1 MVKPL
6 APTLVED
13 WLRCPSYGLLNMNW
27 EPLGTWA
34 PHKLVGKAFSLALQQ
49 ALNPIERLTLTHT
62 PTGAVIARLA
72 PNTASP
78 EAILEQS
85 ITDGWQD
92 QDDWPLDTLISLAQ
106 KGLKAAIKDT
116 IKTILDTEV
125 VLATELDVGEPGTE
139 PGQWSNA
146 RLDLLT
152 ERGSDLIVT
161 DHKSALKL
169 DTQWIPKRLIE
180 AEADWQLLTYAWQ
193 VQERFK
199 RPVTRLRRHL
209 VVSSPKAKAYLHEY
223 RLDQDF
229 LQAWHRGAEKEWLY
243 ISSLKDL
250 PLQELPMRVSSCYGK
265 FGKCAFYE
273 ACHVANRDEAK
284 MGVLYQRRVR

>member
-1 MVKPL
+1 
-6 APTLVED
+6 
-13 WLRCPSYGLLNMNW
+13 MNW
-27 EPLGTWA
+27 EPLGSWA
-34 PHKLVGKAFSLALQQ
+34 PHKLVGKAFSQALQAALLPEGLLILNPAPESIAAGNLAL
-49 ALNPIERLTLTHT
+49 
-62 PTGAVIARLA
+62 
-72 PNTASP
+72 NTTSP
-78 EAILEQS
+78 EAILELV
-85 ITDGWQD
+85 IRAGWQD
-92 QDDWPLDTLISLAQ
+92 QDDWPLETLVSLAK
-106 KGLKAAIKDT
+106 KGLKAALKET
-116 IKTILDTEV
+116 VQQILDTETI
-125 VLATELDVGEPGTE
+125 LATELDVGEPGTE

-193 VQERFK
+193 VQERLN

-209 VVSSPKAKAYLHEY
+209 IVSSPKAKAYLHEY
-223 RLDQDF
+223 QLDQDF

-250 PLQELPMRVSSCYGK
+250 PLQELPMRLPSCYGK
-265 FGKCAFYE
+265 YGKCAFYE

-284 MGVLYQRRVR
+284 MSVLYQRRVK